1 MLQPTDT
8 TAWRATLFWV
18 IAFGLLFLGTA
29 VLFCN
34 LFGTIFE
41 TETCPALLDW
51 VTDVVDGVSRLVR
64 GLLRDLR
71 GA

>member
-18 IAFGLLFLGTA
+18 LAFGLLFLGTA

-51 VTDVVDGVSRLVR
+51 VTDTVNEVSWFVR